1 MNLRVLSCL
10 LALILIFLMPA
21 VPASATEPDPYLDF
35 ARQLFDQGDFFR
47 AVTEAKRF
55 LFLHPDHPRRTEAR
69 LLIARS
75 YLSSGRFHEAR
86 QAFAQV
92 IAQKDQPALAAE
104 AALELGEC
112 LERLS
117 PLDETI
123 TYYQELIANPPVPGP
138 WADDVR
144 NQARYRL
151 GWLLLKESRWWEA
164 QEVFGQIESDHR
176 LGPPARELARTAPE
190 GANIDLK
197 SPTTA
202 GVLSAVL
209 PGAGQIYVGRPVD
222 AGLAFGLN
230 AAFLW
235 GTIEAYNN
243 ESWAVFSLLGLME
256 AAWYGGN
263 IYNAVNGAHIHNREA
278 RRDFLNRLEQKNGW
292 RLRST
297 RHGPCLVW
305 SWSLE

>member
-1 MNLRVLSCL
+1 MKRRVFSCL
-10 LALILIFLMPA
+10 LGLTLIFLMSA
-21 VPASATEPDPYLDF
+21 VPATAAEPDPYLDF
-35 ARQLFDQGDFFR
+35 ARRLFEQGDFFR

-75 YLSSGRFHEAR
+75 YLSSGQLHEAR
-86 QAFAQV
+86 QAFAPV

-104 AALELGEC
+104 AALELGQC
-112 LERLS
+112 LERLV
-117 PLDETI
+117 PVDQAI
-123 TYYQELIANPPVPGP
+123 NYYQELAAKPPVPGP
-138 WADDVR
+138 WADDIR

-151 GWLLLKESRWWEA
+151 GWLLLKESRWLEA
-164 QEVFGQIESDHR
+164 QEIFGQVESDHR
-176 LGPPARELARTAPE
+176 LGPSARELAQTAPE
-190 GANIDLK
+190 GANINLK

-256 AAWYGGN
+256 IAWYGGN

-278 RRDFLNRLEQKNGW
+278 RRDFLDRLEQQHGW
-292 RLRST
+292 RLGWT
-297 RHGPCLVW
+297 RHGPALAW
-305 SWSLE
+305 SWSLK

>member
-1 MNLRVLSCL
+1 MDRRFFFCL
-10 LALILIFLMPA
+10 PALALIFLVWTAPA
-21 VPASATEPDPYLDF
+21 FAAEPDSYLDF
-35 ARQLFDQGDFFR
+35 ARRLFDQGDYFR

-55 LFLHPDHPRRTEAR
+55 LFLYPDHPRRNEAR

-75 YLSSGRFHEAR
+75 YMSSGQYQEAR
-86 QAFAQV
+86 RAFEPV
-92 IAQKDQPALAAE
+92 IAQKDQPDLAAE
-104 AALELGEC
+104 AALELGRC

-117 PLDETI
+117 PVDEAV
-123 TYYQELIANPPVPGP
+123 TYYQELIDRPPVAGP

-151 GWLLLKESRWWEA
+151 GWLFLREGRWLEA
-164 QEVFGQIESDHR
+164 QAAFGQVESGHR
-176 LGPPARELARTAPE
+176 LWPSASELAQTAPE

-197 SPTTA
+197 SPTAA

-209 PGAGQIYVGRPVD
+209 PGAGQVYVGRPVD

-230 AAFLW
+230 AAFLL
-235 GTIEAYNN
+235 GAVEAYNN

-256 AAWYGGN
+256 IAWYGGN

-278 RRDFLNRLEQKNGW
+278 RRNFLNRLEQEHGW
-292 RLRST
+292 RLGWT
-297 RHGPCLVW
+297 RKGPALVW
-305 SWSLE
+305 SWSIE